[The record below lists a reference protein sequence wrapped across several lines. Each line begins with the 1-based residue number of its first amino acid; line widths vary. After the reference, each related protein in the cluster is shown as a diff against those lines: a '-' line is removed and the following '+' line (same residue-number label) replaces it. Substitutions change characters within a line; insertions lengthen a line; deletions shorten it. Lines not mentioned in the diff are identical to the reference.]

1 MKKRILGILAI
12 AFMVI
17 PLLLSGLSVKAE
29 ETEIARG
36 SYVDKS
42 VNLTIHALQYDQTDE
57 DGDVNNG
64 KGQHAIPN
72 QQNTGSE
79 MRVGEKGDFTG
90 TPISGVT
97 FDIYDI
103 TDFYKEGNNG
113 VTASDIQRAVY
124 YKKVLTGTKG
134 SLVYNQ
140 DNLKETTVKTD
151 GDGKVQTE
159 NTLPVVEK
167 EKNLFTAYLIV
178 QRDSGKDTLNKAYPM
193 VVTLPVFER
202 DSKTGENTSGGEL
215 LTNIHLYPKMEKGS
229 IFAEPTDPK
238 APTDPNDPND
248 PKYPVDPTDPN
259 NPENPVND
267 PDYVGNK
274 GVRQS
279 VDYNQTITYGFNL
292 TIPRGT
298 LTNPGGDDYKIS
310 FNSTDTKVDY
320 SGHLNDKQIKLYT
333 KDGEVPSA
341 LYKATNDSITFR
353 KSSTPTDTLE
363 GKVIRV
369 LFTTSLKDTT
379 PLDTD
384 IPLKVSGTTKDG
396 VPVSF
401 DLKSVYTGGSHF
413 KVIDSNADNKTTIL
427 TQFITNS
434 RFYITKTE
442 KGKQYFAEVTPGEEQ
457 VDTTKTETDDAKKQE
472 EFVNSKRTKSFKF
485 DKWTEITEDNNP
497 SKNPST
503 TNTFMDFA
511 VKDEDITGDNKR
523 VSTTFL
529 VEGLK
534 DTGNSE
540 NGTKYQVQQ
549 VKSHDLYV
557 NPKAKVLDFTVDGG
571 SVKEMQANNTTTFA
585 ATEDLEKYNAIKN
598 VKKGFLPS
606 TGGTGILVF
615 LVVGI
620 ALMGGS
626 YIWFKRSKDSA
637 EV

>member
-29 ETEIARG
+29 ETKTEIARG

-113 VTASDIQRAVY
+113 VTASAIQRAVY
-124 YKKVLTGTKG
+124 YEKDLKGTEG

-140 DNLKETTVKTD
+140 ENLKETTVKTD

-193 VVTLPVFER
+193 VVTLPVFEH

-238 APTDPNDPND
+238 APTDPND

-298 LTNPGGDDYKIS
+298 LTNDKAYSITINNKSGESYLTDPKDIELYEKNTKIEK
-310 FNSTDTKVDY
+310 N
-320 SGHLNDKQIKLYT
+320 LYDVS
-333 KDGEVPSA
+333 KDG
-341 LYKATNDSITFR
+341 KTITF
-353 KSSTPTDTLE
+353 KASNNYQSNLE
-363 GKVIRV
+363 GKIITVI
-369 LFTTSLKDTT
+369 FNSKLKDDA

-384 IPLKVSGTTKDG
+384 FTKVVSGETKDRET
-396 VPVSF
+396 VSF

-413 KVIDSNADNKTTIL
+413 KVIDSNASNETTDYK
-427 TQFITNS
+427 QFITNS
-434 RFYITKTE
+434 RFYITKKVDDQIYYAKVKTSQETE
-442 KGKQYFAEVTPGEEQ
+442 ANTTQDETKMLEQ
-457 VDTTKTETDDAKKQE
+457 FSDQK
-472 EFVNSKRTKSFKF
+472 NTKSYKF
-485 DKWTEITEDNNP
+485 VGWEKLTDQTPDI
-497 SKNPST
+497 KNI
-503 TNTFMDFA
+503 MDFA
-511 VKDEDITGDNKR
+511 VTDTDITGMNKR
-523 VSTTFL
+523 LSTTFS

-534 DTGNSE
+534 NE
-540 NGTKYQVQQ
+540 EYQVQQ

-571 SVKEMQANNTTTFA
+571 SAKDMQAKKTTTFGE
-585 ATEDLEKYNAIKN
+585 TEKLEDYNVIKN